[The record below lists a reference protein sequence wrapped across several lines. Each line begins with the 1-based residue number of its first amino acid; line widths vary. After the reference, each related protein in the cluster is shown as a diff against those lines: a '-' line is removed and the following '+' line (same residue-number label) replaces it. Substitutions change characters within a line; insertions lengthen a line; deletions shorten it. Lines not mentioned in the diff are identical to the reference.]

1 MDIRTLTVMV
11 QGRWRQLQ
19 SAWRR
24 DEGQS
29 STELAVI
36 TGALLLGAGLL
47 VVAIKSKLLE
57 KIGIINGG

>member
-1 MDIRTLTVMV
+1 MDLKTLTTAIRSHWEALKA
-11 QGRWRQLQ
+11 GRD
-19 SAWRR
+19 A
-24 DEGQS
+24 GQS

-47 VVAIKSKLLE
+47 IFAIKSKLLE